1 MIQLSFLPRRQKVH
15 LCFWG
20 WLRIVPQL
28 ASFIIIYWLHHE
40 EQQFDVLF
48 SFLNLDGEKKI
59 KIKLV
64 LF

>member
-40 EQQFDVLF
+40 EQLFDVLF
-48 SFLNLDGEKKI
+48 SFLNLDG
-59 KIKLV
+59 
-64 LF
+64 